1 MILGLALSTHLGV
14 TNEYNSIHPHIRF
27 LEGST
32 ISGLYYNSINRLS
45 WYGGINIP
53 TGENFSFEIGG
64 VTGYTTF
71 DKVSPYIRGIYNTE
85 NLKMFIAP
93 AYERNR
99 TGNIKTGIVIGV
111 EIPIG
116 K

>member
-1 MILGLALSTHLGV
+1 MILGLALSAHLGV

-32 ISGLYYNSINRLS
+32 ISGVYYNSINKLS
-45 WYGGINIP
+45 WYGGVSIP
-53 TGENFSFEIGG
+53 ATEKFSFEIGG
-64 VTGYTTF
+64 VTGYN
-71 DKVSPYIRGIYNTE
+71 KVSPYIRGVYNIE

-93 AYERNR
+93 AYEHNRN
-99 TGNIKTGIVIGV
+99 TGIVIGV
-111 EIPIG
+111 EILIG